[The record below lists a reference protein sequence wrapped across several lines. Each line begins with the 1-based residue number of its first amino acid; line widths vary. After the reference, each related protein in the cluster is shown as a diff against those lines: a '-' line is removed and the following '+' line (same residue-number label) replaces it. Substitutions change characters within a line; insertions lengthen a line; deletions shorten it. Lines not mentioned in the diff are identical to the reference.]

1 MSSLRAPSP
10 ASSAQPRRSAGSRKK
25 TRRPHGAGV
34 GGRLLVWLQKR
45 LGRSI
50 RVQGQGMQMRLVV
63 EKMPVVP
70 AAPEFP
76 GMVKLKTLSA
86 EKQETMRKDLRR
98 LLRQHP
104 QTKNLLR
111 HLAYVEHTLR
121 HDGVQAMDDLPLE
134 VLSKALEQ
142 LETLVV
148 NWSASG
154 LGEARSRLSVLVK
167 NKQIVAQHL
176 GRDAPMTEM
185 DPSQRADV
193 CEVSHSVFEEMDRS
207 WRGQVPPTLTAALSS
222 PGAAASR

>member
-1 MSSLRAPSP
+1 MPSIRALSP
-10 ASSAQPRRSAGSRKK
+10 ASSVQSRHSSGRRKK
-25 TRRPHGAGV
+25 TRRHHGTGV
-34 GGRLLVWLQKR
+34 GGRLLGWLEKR

-70 AAPEFP
+70 VAPEFP

-86 EKQETMRKDLRR
+86 EKQEIMRKDLRR

-111 HLAYVEHTLR
+111 HLAYVERTLR
-121 HDGVQAMDDLPLE
+121 HDGVQAMDDLPLD

-154 LGEARSRLSVLVK
+154 LGEARSRLSLLVK

-185 DPSQRADV
+185 DASQRADV

-222 PGAAASR
+222 PAAAAGR

>member
-1 MSSLRAPSP
+1 MPSRRAPSP
-10 ASSAQPRRSAGSRKK
+10 ASPAQPRRARGSQQKA
-25 TRRPHGAGV
+25 RRPQVGGV
-34 GGRLLVWLQKR
+34 GGRLLEWLEKR

-50 RVQGQGMQMRLVV
+50 RVQGQGMQMRLVLKKV
-63 EKMPVVP
+63 AVAP

-76 GMVKLKTLSA
+76 GMVKLKPLSA

-111 HLAYVEHTLR
+111 HLAYVERTLR
-121 HDGVQAMDDLPLE
+121 HDGVQAMDELPLD
-134 VLSKALEQ
+134 VLSRALEQ
-142 LETLVV
+142 LENLVV

-207 WRGQVPPTLTAALSS
+207 WRGQVPPILTAALSS
-222 PGAAASR
+222 PAAAAGR